1 MNTNKRLFRWI
12 KIFILLYCLIG
23 IIFYYSQDH
32 LFFHPVA
39 IATDSSYHFAAPY
52 LEKTLE
58 ADAGTRFHIVQ
69 FTVKDTIPKG
79 VVLYFHGN
87 QDNIGHY
94 APFAPNFTGRRYEV
108 WMPDYPGFGKSRGL
122 LTEKILYEEAL
133 QVYKLARTKYA
144 PNQIIIY
151 GKSIGTGIAA
161 QLASIRDTK
170 MLILETPY
178 ASIHSLVNRFFWMYP
193 LDGLLHFAFPTDSYL
208 TKVTAPVYIFQ
219 GTTDGVFPYSNA
231 IRLKTVLKKGD
242 EFISIPGGSHND
254 LTSFSVMQ
262 QKLDSLL
269 KE

>member
-1 MNTNKRLFRWI
+1 MKKNNRLFRWA
-12 KIFILLYCLIG
+12 KIIILLYCLIG
-23 IIFYYSQDH
+23 IIFYYWQDH

-39 IATDSSYHFAAPY
+39 IATDSTYHFAAPY
-52 LEKTLE
+52 VEKTLD

-69 FTVKDTIPKG
+69 FTVKDSTPKG

-94 APFAPNFTGRRYEV
+94 APFATNFTRHQYEV
-108 WMPDYPGFGKSRGL
+108 WMADYPGFGKSRGPL
-122 LTEKILYEEAL
+122 NEKILYEEAL

-170 MLILETPY
+170 MLMLETPY

-193 LDGLLHFAFPTDSYL
+193 LDGLLHFSFPTDSYL
-208 TKVTAPVYIFQ
+208 PKVTAPVFIFH
-219 GTTDGVFPYSNA
+219 GTADGVIPYSNA

-254 LTSFSVMQ
+254 LTSFPMMQ
-262 QKLDSLL
+262 QKIDSLL
-269 KE
+269 QE